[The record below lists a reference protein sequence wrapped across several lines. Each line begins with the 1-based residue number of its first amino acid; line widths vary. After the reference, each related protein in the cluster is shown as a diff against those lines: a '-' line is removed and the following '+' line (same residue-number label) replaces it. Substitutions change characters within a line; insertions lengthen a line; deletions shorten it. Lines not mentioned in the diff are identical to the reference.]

1 MEYVFLRED
10 NRTGLHVQHREVALF
25 RWGRI
30 RSGLL
35 HHFNNTYIILFNT
48 VRRGREESVE
58 LVGLFVF
65 VQHLNVCLGFS
76 QSVF

>member
-1 MEYVFLRED
+1 
-10 NRTGLHVQHREVALF
+10 
-25 RWGRI
+25 
-30 RSGLL
+30 
-35 HHFNNTYIILFNT
+35 
-48 VRRGREESVE
+48 VE